1 MFNAADY
8 LDKLSMHGPAG
19 NLSESESRAVW
30 TELRRRMNEPEP
42 PTTEALEVNG
52 GKDGT
57 QEI

>member
-30 TELRRRMNEPEP
+30 TEIRRRMNEPEP
-42 PTTEALEVNG
+42 AEMPL
-52 GKDGT
+52 DGVEET
-57 QEI
+57 ACESL